1 MQQAVHKRREGSI
14 TIYLAMTLAVLL
26 SLVLALVE
34 SARERALWLLAD
46 CGVDLAVY
54 SVFAEYNRE
63 LFDAYDLLFVDTS
76 YLTGETG
83 NRLLEK
89 HLERYI
95 DENLSDGNTAPLI
108 TKDLTGAFLQELTI
122 DEFSLA
128 TDGKGEI
135 FERQAVAYMKQKY
148 GVGYIE
154 DLKNE
159 FERAKE
165 NELFT
170 KDVASEREGNEGA
183 LAEAK
188 KNGIDTGEVDE
199 DGNPIMEDVE
209 FENPADG
216 VNAGRSMGILNLV
229 APAAE
234 VSQKGVKTETLLSKR
249 GIQRKGDGL
258 CGREDAG
265 AMKKMWFA
273 LYTCDHTGNYLHPK
287 EDGVLAYQMEYI
299 LSGKSND
306 TDNLKSVTE
315 RLLLLRETANVV
327 FLFSDAA
334 KVSEAEALALSIAS
348 AAGAPVLTELIKI
361 SLLFAW
367 AFAES
372 VWDVRQLLAGRR
384 IPLMKTAADWH
395 FSLEGMLN
403 YQNEG
408 AGETVPGQDE
418 NGGQQSAF
426 ADGMRGRLMALSEG
440 KLGYEEYL
448 MLFLFLEKEETVVLR
463 MMDIAEMDVRSK
475 SGDYGF
481 RLEDCMDH
489 MSITAVV
496 EGKLGGQRTVKR
508 KFSYT

>member
-1 MQQAVHKRREGSI
+1 MQQVLHKRWEGSI

-26 SLVLALVE
+26 SLILALVE

-83 NRLLEK
+83 NRLLEE
-89 HLERYI
+89 HLGKYI
-95 DENLSDGNTAPLI
+95 DENLSDGNTAPLL
-108 TKDLTGAFLQELTI
+108 TKDLTGAFLQDLTI

-135 FERQAVAYMKQKY
+135 FERQAVAFMKQKY

-154 DLKNE
+154 ELKKE
-159 FERAKE
+159 FERAKDD
-165 NELFT
+165 ELFT
-170 KDVASEREGNEGA
+170 KDVASEREGNESA
-183 LAEAK
+183 LSEAK
-188 KNGIDTGEVDE
+188 KNGIATGEVDE

-229 APAAE
+229 APSCE
-234 VSQKGVKTETLLSKR
+234 VSQKGVKPETLLSKR
-249 GIQRKGDGL
+249 GIGRTGNGL
-258 CGREDAG
+258 CGRDGAG

-273 LYTCDHTGNYLHPK
+273 MYACDHTGSFLHPK
-287 EDGVLAYQMEYI
+287 EEGVLSYQMEYI
-299 LSGKSND
+299 LAGKSND
-306 TDNLKSVTE
+306 TDNLKSVVE

-327 FLFSDAA
+327 YLFSDAV
-334 KVSEAEALALSIAS
+334 KVGEAESLALTIAS
-348 AAGAPVLTELIKI
+348 AAGAPVLTELIKV

-372 VWDVRQLLAGRR
+372 VWDVRQLLSGHR
-384 IPLMKTAADWH
+384 IALMKTAEDWH

-403 YQNEG
+403 YQSES
-408 AGETVPGQDE
+408 AGEEAVGLAADD
-418 NGGQQSAF
+418 GQQGTLAT
-426 ADGMRGRLMALSEG
+426 GMRERLMALSEG

-448 MLFLFLEKEETVVLR
+448 LMFLFLEKEETVVFR
-463 MMDIAEMDVRSK
+463 MMDIVEMDVRSK

-481 RLEDCMDH
+481 RLEDCMDY

-496 EGKLGGQRTVKR
+496 EGKLGGHKTVKR